1 MIVFWIKIS
10 KILLKN
16 TAVILEWGGN
26 SQLSS
31 MPRKTPCSSQGNVL
45 YIDTDADIDI
55 NRSRCI
61 MDSDRASFT
70 TSWLLADLS
79 AHTYMLDRGVG
90 KLSLSFSQ

>member
-10 KILLKN
+10 KILLEN

-45 YIDTDADIDI
+45 YIDTDADIDR
-55 NRSRCI
+55 NRCI
-61 MDSDRASFT
+61 MGSDWASFT
-70 TSWLLADLS
+70 TSWLLAELS
-79 AHTYMLDRGVG
+79 AHTCMLDRGVG